1 MSHKKNK
8 CLYFPKL
15 YLRHLLFLFFVI
27 LSCIK
32 KGVQIYFENNQKI
45 AIEFL
50 KLYMYDVGD
59 FLTIIPLIIMKKRMN
74 NKKMGERLNSTASN
88 NSLKYIYTNQI
99 ENKNNCSLIRNIF
112 IFALVDF
119 IAQISPVIYYVV
131 KEDQRLVV
139 KQANLISTLIFNI
152 IFVILFSVLILHTNF
167 YRHHLFAFSID
178 LVFLIILTTFE
189 LTNLF
194 KDAEENIGM
203 SIIYILIKILGSILH
218 SLENVL
224 AKYMF
229 LYNFLSTFALLVN
242 KSIYHFIYLIIFSFP
257 FIFKKIEIK
266 EGESGNIFS
275 MIGEIFDDK
284 KYYFI
289 VIGYTIISF
298 LYNNISNKIIDVF
311 SPNHYANAKVLEN
324 IGIFVMDLIING
336 IDSSTNLVLRIIT
349 FVLLILS
356 ACIFNEFLII
366 NICGLSKNTKL
377 FLDYEAKNEIKKEKL
392 NEENIEL
399 EDSNTTDF

>member
-1 MSHKKNK
+1 M
-8 CLYFPKL
+8 
-15 YLRHLLFLFFVI
+15 
-27 LSCIK
+27 
-32 KGVQIYFENNQKI
+32 
-45 AIEFL
+45 
-50 KLYMYDVGD
+50 
-59 FLTIIPLIIMKKRMN
+59 
-74 NKKMGERLNSTASN
+74 
-88 NSLKYIYTNQI
+88 
-99 ENKNNCSLIRNIF
+99 
-112 IFALVDF
+112 VDF

-131 KEDQRLVV
+131 KEDQQLVV
-139 KQANLISTLIFNI
+139 KQANLICTLIFNI
-152 IFVILFSVLILHTNF
+152 IFVIIFSVLILHTNF
-167 YRHHLFAFSID
+167 YRHHLFSFSID
-178 LVFLIILTTFE
+178 IVIVIILTTFE

-194 KDAEENIGM
+194 KEAEENIGM
-203 SIIYILIKILGSILH
+203 SIIYIVIKILSVILY

-257 FIFKKIEIK
+257 FIFKEIQIK
-266 EGESGNIFS
+266 DGESRNIFS

-289 VIGYTIISF
+289 IIVYTIISF
-298 LYNNISNKIIDVF
+298 LYNNVSNKIIDVF

-336 IDSSTNLVLRIIT
+336 VDSSANLILRIIM
-349 FVLLILS
+349 FILLILS

-377 FLDYEAKNEIKKEKL
+377 FLDYEAKKERKKEK
-392 NEENIEL
+392 
-399 EDSNTTDF
+399 

>member
-1 MSHKKNK
+1 
-8 CLYFPKL
+8 
-15 YLRHLLFLFFVI
+15 
-27 LSCIK
+27 
-32 KGVQIYFENNQKI
+32 
-45 AIEFL
+45 
-50 KLYMYDVGD
+50 
-59 FLTIIPLIIMKKRMN
+59 
-74 NKKMGERLNSTASN
+74 
-88 NSLKYIYTNQI
+88 
-99 ENKNNCSLIRNIF
+99 
-112 IFALVDF
+112 
-119 IAQISPVIYYVV
+119 
-131 KEDQRLVV
+131 
-139 KQANLISTLIFNI
+139 
-152 IFVILFSVLILHTNF
+152 
-167 YRHHLFAFSID
+167 
-178 LVFLIILTTFE
+178 
-189 LTNLF
+189 
-194 KDAEENIGM
+194 
-203 SIIYILIKILGSILH
+203 
-218 SLENVL
+218 
-224 AKYMF
+224 MF

-266 EGESGNIFS
+266 EGGNIFS